1 MQQTEQHVDIVV
13 IGAGPAGIA
22 AAITAAKTG
31 ARTVLL
37 DEASAAGGHLRW
49 EVADFETLPVT
60 PEKLELSSLATAAA
74 AAELAESNVEFHPDT
89 AVWGIFPGPVV
100 AAHDS
105 VVSEGLTFRANAII
119 IATGTVDRLWPVRG
133 WELPGFY
140 SERQLLAE
148 LHNELPPPGRRYAI
162 IGGGTAADQLRAA
175 IAITGGAVV
184 FESID
189 INKICIQGEDKVEAI
204 SDDEQAVNVDVVV
217 QAFGQRI
224 EPTLAIQ
231 AGATCTLHVGE
242 AVPTPYL
249 TADGATTVPG
259 IYVAGEAAGVTG
271 PRWAYAHGERVGGA
285 AVSKS
290 PPHPTPEPIVIDP
303 DNPRRPYFPP
313 PLYPEIIVDRVQHVT
328 LGEITAAIDAGA
340 YDINDIRRQ
349 TRAGMGSSSANEAL
363 PVIATLLLWRDRQ
376 IADERL
382 IARPRPPIREVPF
395 ADYVPE
401 DDVVAEPVR

>member
-1 MQQTEQHVDIVV
+1 MQQTEQHVDIII

-22 AAITAAKTG
+22 AAIAAAKTG

-37 DEASAAGGHLRW
+37 DEAPAAGGHLRW

-60 PEKLELSSLATAAA
+60 PQKLELSALATAAE
-74 AAELAESNVEFHPDT
+74 AELAESDVVFYPNTV
-89 AVWGIFPGPVV
+89 VWGIFPGPVV
-100 AAHDS
+100 AAYDS
-105 VVSEGLTFRANAII
+105 KANAGLTFRANAVI

-148 LHNELPPPGRRYAI
+148 LHNELPLPGRRYAI

-189 INKICIQGEDKVEAI
+189 INKICIQGKDKVETI
-204 SDDEQAVNVDVVV
+204 SDDEQAVDVDVVV

-249 TADGATTVPG
+249 TADGATTIPG
-259 IYVAGEAAGVTG
+259 IYVAGEAAGVSG

-340 YDINDIRRQ
+340 YDINDVRRQ
-349 TRAGMGSSSANEAL
+349 TRAGMGPSSSNEAL

-382 IARPRPPIREVPF
+382 IARPRPPLRDVPF
-395 ADYVPE
+395 ANYVSE
-401 DDVVAEPVR
+401 DDAVAEPVR